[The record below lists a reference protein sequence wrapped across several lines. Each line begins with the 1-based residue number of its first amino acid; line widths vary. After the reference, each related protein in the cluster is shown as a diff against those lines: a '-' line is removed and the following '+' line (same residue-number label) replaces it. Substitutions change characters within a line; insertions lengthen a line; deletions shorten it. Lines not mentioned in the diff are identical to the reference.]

1 MRTKRVWISV
11 HPSFRK
17 WLKFQAAK
25 NGLDMTE
32 YSKRLANNRK
42 DFEFNIDIGFKN
54 GKKKQKDIF
63 W

>member
-1 MRTKRVWISV
+1 M

-54 GKKKQKDIF
+54 GKKKQA
-63 W
+63 